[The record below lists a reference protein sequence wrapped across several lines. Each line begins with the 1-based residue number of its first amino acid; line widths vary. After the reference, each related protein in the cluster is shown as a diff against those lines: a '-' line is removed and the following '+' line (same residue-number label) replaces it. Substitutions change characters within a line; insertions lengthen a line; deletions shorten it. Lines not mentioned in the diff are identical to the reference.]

1 MAETFHSLNAAL
13 GTTADTAVH
22 TNSTSNK
29 QIIILCQV
37 SNIDGS
43 NASNLFMDFYDS
55 NATSAKALAHEI
67 SIPADSSL
75 NPIGGKLVLEPN
87 DELRAWAGAASDLEI
102 VISYIEIS

>member
-37 SNIDGS
+37 SNIDGG
-43 NASNLFMDFYDS
+43 LLGED
-55 NATSAKALAHEI
+55 AKTGSWYLAIKEVK
-67 SIPADSSL
+67 DN
-75 NPIGGKLVLEPN
+75 NPKPSE
-87 DELRAWAGAASDLEI
+87 
-102 VISYIEIS
+102 